1 MASMSKLNSSR
12 IKCQRIEGEPR
23 LNLGFKSTCGC
34 FEVCMRELK
43 CNLSSS
49 LLDYVL
55 QCSTSLEYRAR

>member
-1 MASMSKLNSSR
+1 MASMSNSNSSR
-12 IKCQRIEGEPR
+12 INCQKIGGEPR

-34 FEVCMRELK
+34 FEVSMRELK

-55 QCSTSLEYRAR
+55 